1 MAKEITAQ
9 FGIGPMSSE
18 AIEAVYRYSNFNRK
32 QLMLIASKN
41 QIDHS
46 GGYVNGWSTKEYSEH
61 LKTLKD
67 KYTFSDVLLCRD
79 HCGPGFTGNFDLKD
93 TYQTIEED
101 INNGFD
107 LIHIDFCHHK
117 GTFEEKLEESKK
129 AIEFCKGLNE
139 EILIEIGT
147 DENLGDN
154 FAFNSIDEIENE
166 IDYFT
171 SFCDPNF
178 FVVQTGSWVMEINQ
192 AGNFNSDFNK
202 EVSSLIRSKGLKFK
216 EHNADYLTSEEIAK
230 RKGIV
235 DAMNIAPQYGV
246 IQTGIII
253 NKCLAYGIDFESWA
267 EIVYKGGKWKK
278 WLKDNTPEN
287 KFLCINIA
295 GHYHFATD
303 EYKIIFDQIN
313 QYEDLSETI
322 IESLVEVTEH
332 YENSF

>member
-1 MAKEITAQ
+1 MTKEITAR

-32 QLMLIASKN
+32 QVMLIASKN

-46 GGYVNGWSTKEYSEH
+46 GGYVNGWSTKEYADYLSS
-61 LKTLKD
+61 LKD
-67 KYTFSDVLLCRD
+67 KYTFSDILLCRD
-79 HCGPGFTGNFDLKD
+79 HCGPGFTGNYDLKD

-117 GTFEEKLEESKK
+117 GSLEEKLEESKK

-154 FAFNSIDEIENE
+154 FAFNSIDEIEKE

-171 SFCDPNF
+171 SFCKPNF

-192 AGNFNSDFNK
+192 AGNFNADFSK

-246 IQTGIII
+246 IQTGIIL
-253 NKCLAYGIDFESWA
+253 NKCLAYGIDFEPWA
-267 EIVYKGGKWKK
+267 EIVYSGEKWKK

-303 EYKIIFDQIN
+303 EYKSIFDQIN

-322 IESLVEVTEH
+322 VESLMEVIEH